1 MVDVGKYVNIVY
13 SLKCDK
19 MNVPNITLILQ
30 IVLILIV
37 AIVVHEMAH
46 AAVSNGLGD
55 NTAKLY
61 NRISLNP
68 FRHIDPFFTILLPLL
83 LALIGLPIFG
93 GARPVLINKRK
104 IKYGEYGVALVALA
118 GPLANLFLSFI
129 SFAVMALAIGSNT
142 GWLFNF
148 MLLSLKINL
157 NFFLFNIL
165 PFPPLDGSRL
175 LYAFA
180 PDLVQNIMDKI
191 ERYGFIILFSLIWL
205 VQSLLE
211 NYLIRGSELFV
222 KFYQL
227 LFGVL

>member
-1 MVDVGKYVNIVY
+1 
-13 SLKCDK
+13 

-46 AAVSNGLGD
+46 AAVSNSLGD
-55 NTAKLY
+55 DTAKIY

-68 FRHIDPFFTILLPLL
+68 FRHIDPFFTILLPLS
-83 LALIGLPIFG
+83 LALMGLPIFG

-104 IKYGEYGVALVALA
+104 IKYGEYGVALVALV
-118 GPLANLFLSFI
+118 GPLSNLFLSFA
-129 SFAVMALAIGSNT
+129 SFVVMVLAIRSNT
-142 GWLFNF
+142 VWLFNF

-180 PDLVQNIMDKI
+180 PDFVQNIMDKI
-191 ERYGFIILFSLIWL
+191 EQYGFIILFLLIWL

>member
-46 AAVSNGLGD
+46 AAVSNSLGD
-55 NTAKLY
+55 DTAKIY

-68 FRHIDPFFTILLPLL
+68 FRHIDPFFTILLPLS
-83 LALIGLPIFG
+83 LALMGLPIFG

-104 IKYGEYGVALVALA
+104 IKYGEYGVALVALV
-118 GPLANLFLSFI
+118 GPLSNLFLSFA
-129 SFAVMALAIGSNT
+129 SFVVMVLAIRSNT
-142 GWLFNF
+142 VWLFNF

-180 PDLVQNIMDKI
+180 PDFVQNIMDKI
-191 ERYGFIILFSLIWL
+191 EQYGFIILFLLIWL

>member
-1 MVDVGKYVNIVY
+1 
-13 SLKCDK
+13 

-191 ERYGFIILFSLIWL
+191 ERYSFIILFSLIWL

>member
-1 MVDVGKYVNIVY
+1 
-13 SLKCDK
+13 